1 MGEFIFTCLTG
12 LSFALDS
19 ESASAKLNLLWR
31 CGGRGTLKCSKSN
44 NKMPLSR
51 SCLSLGLQ

>member
-19 ESASAKLNLLWR
+19 ESASARLNLLWR
-31 CGGRGTLKCSKSN
+31 CGGRGTLKC
-44 NKMPLSR
+44 
-51 SCLSLGLQ
+51 